1 MICPSW
7 AGAKKEVDLTLDER
21 LTKIE
26 VDLYQRD
33 NALRKTL
40 RAIAEKTVFT
50 LVGIVINYIIR
61 GIT

>member
-1 MICPSW
+1 LTC
-7 AGAKKEVDLTLDER
+7 GDTKREGYLTLDER

-40 RAIAEKTVFT
+40 RVIAEKTVFT
-50 LVGIVINYIIR
+50 LMGIVINYIIR